1 MNRNATLN
9 ILRQHAHILI
19 HEIKVEK
26 HMKGTYWEE
35 AVPGTKEGEEAFNSY
50 CISKKHLT
58 ALRKELKHTNELI
71 KFIKKNIK

>member
-9 ILRQHAHILI
+9 ILRQHAHFLIL
-19 HEIKVEK
+19 EIKDEK
-26 HMKGTYWEE
+26 KLKGEAWEK
-35 AVPGTKEGEEAFNSY
+35 AVPGTDEGKVWFNVY
-50 CISKKHLT
+50 CDAKKVLT